1 MFRIQAGYEEA
12 GAYAEGYDE
21 YAQYPDAGGE
31 AYGSND
37 YYSADD
43 PNADYYAA
51 EDPNA
56 DYYAAED
63 PNADYY
69 AAEDPNAGYYAED
82 GSWVPYGD
90 PSSYAAEDQTLQNTN
105 GNNSVGQTWDMQVTS
120 VYCSIID
127 HTHALPPSPQLRL
140 SQSHSCP
147 PLLAISRAV
156 VDKPPLSTGCPTR
169 VQK

>member
-1 MFRIQAGYEEA
+1 MSVVYAYILNIIIRIQAGYEEA

-31 AYGSND
+31 GYGSND

-43 PNADYYAA
+43 PNAGYYAA
-51 EDPNA
+51 D
-56 DYYAAED
+56 D

-140 SQSHSCP
+140 SQFHSCP
-147 PLLAISRAV
+147 P
-156 VDKPPLSTGCPTR
+156 C
-169 VQK
+169 